1 MTTMT
6 PAGKTTQTIRI
17 KAQPMTAES
26 FAPYGRVLGDARQG
40 LDMTEGQFTARVMT
54 VKRVPETLDRINRH
68 MDHSQLFIPLNGDRV
83 VVVVA
88 PPDVPMEGFDASK
101 IAAFVTDGNQQF
113 IFHTGTWHI
122 EPRALAKD
130 ECTVINVQTD
140 IFRNHTELLHLEDD
154 CGVEVKLE
162 V

>member
-1 MTTMT
+1 MAATQSR
-6 PAGKTTQTIRI
+6 QTITV
-17 KAQPMTAES
+17 KAQPMTAAA
-26 FAPYGRVLGDARQG
+26 FAPYGRVLGADREG
-40 LDMTEGQFTARVMT
+40 LDMQEGQFTVRVMT

-68 MDHSQLFIPLNGDRV
+68 LDHSQLFVPLNGDRV

-88 PPDVPMEGFDASK
+88 RPDVPMQGFDPSK
-101 IAAFVTDGNQQF
+101 IAAFVTDGAQQF

-122 EPRALAKD
+122 EPRALDKD

-140 IFRNHTELLHLEDD
+140 VFREHTELLHLEED
-154 CGVEVKLE
+154 CGVEVRLE